1 MAILFKSTKNLE
13 GQVDEYLDAVSQGLL
28 IFKEGVKDYLNKN
41 ETSFNDRLNEIDKK
55 ESKADNLRRS
65 VENDL
70 YRHSLIPEHR
80 GDVLGLLESIDDVI
94 DTAKETLMQFSVERP
109 NIPED
114 LNESFFNLSE
124 KGSLA
129 AEAMVKASRAFFTD
143 VNAVKDHLHKV
154 YFYEKEADKISDR
167 LKRTVFQREDLELAQ
182 KIHLRYFALHI
193 DTIADRS
200 ENVADRL
207 SIYTIKR
214 SL

>member
-1 MAILFKSTKNLE
+1 
-13 GQVDEYLDAVSQGLL
+13 
-28 IFKEGVKDYLNKN
+28 
-41 ETSFNDRLNEIDKK
+41 
-55 ESKADNLRRS
+55 
-65 VENDL
+65 
-70 YRHSLIPEHR
+70 
-80 GDVLGLLESIDDVI
+80 
-94 DTAKETLMQFSVERP
+94 MQFSVERP
-109 NIPED
+109 SIPED